1 MFENQGQ
8 QKQLS
13 EMRDLLAQLAKDME
27 LQRNEMQKITEQ
39 MIKEN
44 EELHKEI
51 NRLVREVEAQR
62 TEIKH
67 KDEQIIDLQS
77 SLARRDTRYDANAL
91 AAQVALG
98 YFPNGASNAYAG
110 GSANSFMESGMM
122 GQVGNDS
129 ASKGFF
135 AGGSN
140 SGSNSSGG
148 FFANS

>member
-13 EMRDLLAQLAKDME
+13 EMRDILEKLAKDME

-51 NRLVREVEAQR
+51 NKLVREVEAQR

-77 SLARRDTRYDANAL
+77 SLARRDTRYDANAM
-91 AAQVALG
+91 AVQVALG
-98 YFPNGASNAYAG
+98 HSQPIGASNAYAG

-122 GQVGNDS
+122 GQVG
-129 ASKGFF
+129 SKGFF
-135 AGGSN
+135 SGGSN
-140 SGSNSSGG
+140 SGSNSNGG